1 MEKETLKAL
10 GNIEIVIPA
19 KKVLD
24 AIEKSANAC
33 AIREITPERLRIL
46 GLVIKAQNSL
56 IRAFGEKRGY
66 FRLVTDYR
74 GKVKFFERYHKKKR

>member
-1 MEKETLKAL
+1 MKETLKVL
-10 GNIEIVIPA
+10 GDIEIVIPS
-19 KKVLD
+19 KKVYD

-33 AIREITPERLRIL
+33 AVKEITPERLKIL

-66 FRLVTDYR
+66 FRLVTDYKGR
-74 GKVKFFERYHKKKR
+74 VKFFEKYHKKR